1 MQTQLEGHLLT
12 KAPVPDG
19 LISGSYRHQQPLLM
33 GPNYHISEM
42 FILVKTT
49 TLFPQSYQS
58 SFFYC
63 RQFTSCFW
71 EEDTLEGRYWSVF
84 TRQLDISD
92 KLNMQLHH
100 PWCVNLE
107 AMLSS
112 DTTFH
117 LIQASKPS
125 FADGKPRLVS
135 PQLFWWNAKV
145 YPDIFFRPSGT
156 GTRISTGLS
165 ARMSRKRN
173 YSPLRFTTL
182 RCSANPLGAVST
194 KQWRLMCPWA
204 FTFRQ

>member
-1 MQTQLEGHLLT
+1 
-12 KAPVPDG
+12 
-19 LISGSYRHQQPLLM
+19 M
-33 GPNYHISEM
+33 GPNYHVSEM
-42 FILVKTT
+42 FILVKTR

-63 RQFTSCFW
+63 RQFTSRFW

-84 TRQLDISD
+84 ARWLDISD

-100 PWCVNLE
+100 PCCVNLE
-107 AMLSS
+107 APRSS

-117 LIQASKPS
+117 LIQVSKP
-125 FADGKPRLVS
+125 FADGKPCLVS
-135 PQLFWWNAKV
+135 PWLFWWNSKA

-156 GTRISTGLS
+156 GTRVNTRLS

-182 RCSANPLGAVST
+182 RLPCKST
-194 KQWRLMCPWA
+194 GHSQ
-204 FTFRQ
+204 